1 MDQTQAVQRPMPSA
15 SSQPVGSVPSDQM
28 VEKKSGGW
36 FKWVIIILAILIVL
50 GLVYLFIL

>member
-15 SSQPVGSVPSDQM
+15 SNQPMGAIPSDKM

-36 FKWVIIILAILIVL
+36 FKWVIIILWIT
-50 GLVYLFIL
+50 GRSSGGGSGQ